1 LEVANAKI
9 VELRE
14 QRDSNASEI
23 EKVKELEKT
32 RISTEKSRWEATIE
46 DLSKELNIVQGEMT
60 QKQTI
65 HMQVE
70 RELRAKLLEVDD
82 QAQHKS
88 SLLRRIEELNTE
100 VKTLSA
106 AKTQKDQKLNL
117 YVRRIEELQSDM
129 E

>member
-23 EKVKELEKT
+23 EKVKELDKT

-117 YVRRIEELQSDM
+117 YVRRIEELQSDL

>member
-1 LEVANAKI
+1 VANAKI

-117 YVRRIEELQSDM
+117 YVRRIEELQSDL

>member
-1 LEVANAKI
+1 MANAKI

-117 YVRRIEELQSDM
+117 YVRRIEELQSDL

>member
-117 YVRRIEELQSDM
+117 YVRRIEELQSDL

>member
-1 LEVANAKI
+1 MANAKI
-9 VELRE
+9 VELRD

-117 YVRRIEELQSDM
+117 YVRRIEELQSDL

>member
-1 LEVANAKI
+1 MANAKI
-9 VELRE
+9 VELRD

-82 QAQHKS
+82 QA
-88 SLLRRIEELNTE
+88 
-100 VKTLSA
+100 
-106 AKTQKDQKLNL
+106 
-117 YVRRIEELQSDM
+117 
-129 E
+129 

>member
-1 LEVANAKI
+1 MANAKI

-23 EKVKELEKT
+23 EKVKELDKT

-117 YVRRIEELQSDM
+117 YVRRIEELQSDL